1 MKRYNTGMGRENL
14 SESMLTYVTIALPYI
29 LSAVIAIAGGLIL
42 NKANDNFER
51 AILEKTQVESRR

>member
-1 MKRYNTGMGRENL
+1 MERYNTGMGRENL

>member
-42 NKANDNFER
+42 NKASDNFER
-51 AILEKTQVESRR
+51 AILEKTQVESLR